1 MPEISAGSKIKN
13 EIFKNFMADEGV
25 VQAAIVNDFENFK
38 LFAKNKLDDLLVDA
52 YNKNPDETRKLFDNV
67 IGEFEPALNEFHK
80 IAQSGEL
87 GAAKKTITQKQDLG
101 KWELDGKA
109 VWHFENTIN
118 TSAGGIKKEYADD
131 LAKIDELNLGD
142 EVKFKL
148 KEKYEKFLSAASDR
162 VTKSKGG
169 KVTFHHK
176 KWGDATELEAFR
188 TKLFNE
194 NSTPKEIKSQAQV
207 EQKAKQY
214 AKWLSQA
221 DKIPPQAPDELY
233 KAYDKAKKT

>member
-87 GAAKKTITQKQDLG
+87 GAAKKQ
-101 KWELDGKA
+101 
-109 VWHFENTIN
+109 
-118 TSAGGIKKEYADD
+118 
-131 LAKIDELNLGD
+131 
-142 EVKFKL
+142 
-148 KEKYEKFLSAASDR
+148 
-162 VTKSKGG
+162 
-169 KVTFHHK
+169 
-176 KWGDATELEAFR
+176 
-188 TKLFNE
+188 
-194 NSTPKEIKSQAQV
+194 
-207 EQKAKQY
+207 
-214 AKWLSQA
+214 
-221 DKIPPQAPDELY
+221 
-233 KAYDKAKKT
+233 